1 MGKERGKQP
10 VKRLD
15 TIEIAAKQRHLHLLG
30 KVQGNQA
37 LTKTELDELA
47 EYEKVT
53 KAAKNGNGSDK
64 DDMLIKTQ
72 VEAARFAGVDTRTI
86 RRWKGNG
93 MPVTPQGWYI
103 RQVLQYFRDNE
114 GRQLSKARQ
123 RGDEADAE
131 YKEKRVEL
139 IKHELGER
147 EKEINA
153 IWERAILLK
162 IAAVKRALLGHP
174 RKMAPILED
183 KKRQEIQKLLDV
195 EVRYMI
201 GIFSGQNDG

>member
-1 MGKERGKQP
+1 
-10 VKRLD
+10 
-15 TIEIAAKQRHLHLLG
+15 
-30 KVQGNQA
+30 
-37 LTKTELDELA
+37 
-47 EYEKVT
+47 
-53 KAAKNGNGSDK
+53 
-64 DDMLIKTQ
+64 MLIKTQ